1 MSDWWTACSFSG
13 GRHMLMS
20 LAVLFCKYLRLPAT
34 TVSCEW
40 LVFTLG
46 ENFQRKLAPMTLPVP
61 VIPVGQ
67 LIVKSTKSMVQT
79 IYLNSHQSLS
89 FQVELSIKTK
99 IWVNLCYN
107 FLPTYV
113 GYTVSSLRFKW
124 LTQCV
129 QHGRQVQT
137 SSRSHRQT
145 KATESFTHILNDF
158 MLQLSTITRIN
169 MMKHFYLTT
178 LGHLNILTW
187 GEWPGSIVLQSALLK
202 RQLTAV

>member
-89 FQVELSIKTK
+89 FQVELTIKTK

-124 LTQCV
+124 LT
-129 QHGRQVQT
+129 RQT
-137 SSRSHRQT
+137 SANKQSQSQT
-145 KATESFTHILNDF
+145 DEGYWKFYIHTERFYVAIVNNNAYTHDETLLFNNTWAF
-158 MLQLSTITRIN
+158 
-169 MMKHFYLTT
+169 KHFDVRWMTWKYSLTKCST
-178 LGHLNILTW
+178 
-187 GEWPGSIVLQSALLK
+187 
-202 RQLTAV
+202 